1 MTELIVTLVAA
12 VVGIAGGA
20 LAGRLRPSGVAA
32 LCAGAVPAAGAVALF
47 AFC

>member
-1 MTELIVTLVAA
+1 MELIVTLVAA
-12 VVGIAGGA
+12 VVGIIGGT

-32 LCAGAVPAAGAVALF
+32 LCAGGVPAAGVLAMF

>member
-1 MTELIVTLVAA
+1 MMEPIVTLVAA
-12 VVGIAGGA
+12 VVGITGGA

-32 LCAGAVPAAGAVALF
+32 LCAGGVPAAGVVALF